1 MHRSLKG
8 DPQTADIP
16 SVALAIRRGTC
27 ATFGRFYR
35 MSVVLVV
42 DDNDDNLRV
51 TEEILKTKGFTVNVA
66 HDGASALR
74 SIDQARPDVVL
85 LDVMLPDMDGMEV
98 LDRLRSNAE
107 LARLPVIFVTA
118 KAQDEDLLAGYKV
131 GADYYITKPFTA
143 RQLLHGIGLVL
154 GSGEAA

>member
-1 MHRSLKG
+1 
-8 DPQTADIP
+8 
-16 SVALAIRRGTC
+16 
-27 ATFGRFYR
+27 

-42 DDNDDNLRV
+42 DDNEDNLRV
-51 TEEILKTKGFTVNVA
+51 TEEILKTHGFTVQTA
-66 HDGASALR
+66 QDGAAALR
-74 SIDQARPDVVL
+74 SIEQGCPDVVL

-98 LDRLRSNAE
+98 LDRLRSNSAH
-107 LARLPVIFVTA
+107 AGLPVILVTG
-118 KAQDEDLLAGYKV
+118 KSQDEDVIAGYKI

>member
-1 MHRSLKG
+1 
-8 DPQTADIP
+8 
-16 SVALAIRRGTC
+16 
-27 ATFGRFYR
+27 

-42 DDNDDNLRV
+42 DDNEDNLRV
-51 TEEILKTKGFTVNVA
+51 TEEILKTRGFTVHVA
-66 HDGASALR
+66 RDGTGALK
-74 SIDQARPDVVL
+74 SIEQARPDVVL

-98 LDRLRSNAE
+98 LDRLRSNKE
-107 LARLPVIFVTA
+107 LATLPVILVTA
-118 KAQDEDLLAGYKV
+118 KSQDEDVIAGYKI

>member
-1 MHRSLKG
+1 
-8 DPQTADIP
+8 
-16 SVALAIRRGTC
+16 
-27 ATFGRFYR
+27 

-42 DDNDDNLRV
+42 DDNEDNLRV
-51 TEEILKTKGFTVNVA
+51 TEEILKTKGFTVQVA
-66 HDGASALR
+66 NDGASALR
-74 SIDQARPDVVL
+74 SIEQSRPDVVL

-98 LDRLRSNAE
+98 LDRLRSNTE
-107 LARLPVIFVTA
+107 LGRLPVILVTA

-154 GSGEAA
+154 GTGEAA

>member
-1 MHRSLKG
+1 
-8 DPQTADIP
+8 
-16 SVALAIRRGTC
+16 
-27 ATFGRFYR
+27 

-42 DDNDDNLRV
+42 DDNEDNLRV
-51 TEEILKTKGFTVNVA
+51 TQEILKTKGFTVHVA
-66 HDGASALR
+66 NDGASALR
-74 SIDQARPDVVL
+74 SIEQARPDVVL
-85 LDVMLPDMDGMEV
+85 LDIMLPDMDGMEV
-98 LDRLRSNAE
+98 LDRVRSNTE
-107 LARLPVIFVTA
+107 LARLPVILVTA